1 MRIDSF
7 AFLPRSFR
15 PLFEKPPR
23 LPGHETPVWAPFE
36 KRLAD
41 AKVGLLTSAGL
52 YVKAT
57 QPSFDGE
64 REKREPTWGDP
75 SWRAIPAE
83 VTTPELGMMHLHL
96 NPTDVL
102 ADHEIALPSAS
113 LAALVADGVLGAAT
127 SRHVS
132 VMGFQQAG
140 LELWRSETAPAIAA
154 LLREE
159 GADGVVLAPA

>member
-1 MRIDSF
+1 MRVDSF

-23 LPGHETPVWAPFE
+23 LAGHEAPVWAPFE
-36 KRLAD
+36 KRLAE
-41 AKVGLLTSAGL
+41 AKVALLSSAGL
-52 YVKAT
+52 YLKAT
-57 QPSFDGE
+57 QATFDGE

-75 SWRAIPAE
+75 SWRAIPAG
-83 VTTPELGMMHLHL
+83 VASAELGMMHLHL
-96 NPTDVL
+96 NASDVL
-102 ADHEIALPSAS
+102 ADHDIALPTTV
-113 LAALVADGVLGAAT
+113 LAELVRDGVVGAST
-127 SRHVS
+127 SLHVS

-140 LELWRSETAPAIAA
+140 LEVWRSETAPAIAA